1 MSPLDQK
8 AQYLKQLR
16 QQYDQGTL
24 SKEDLDRLML
34 EAIEQESMK
43 KEADYAWV
51 DACCQLMQDTEQED
65 ALPEDWPDHRQ
76 AIWENIQAAM
86 EQEEVGEK
94 VVSSKPNRWLK
105 ALVAAACIAFT
116 IGGITL
122 SISWYEGAQIE
133 DGQTYELRGQTV
145 EVGKGQQATA
155 AGDEELQEVETED
168 IAEIHSFLGLT
179 VPMPTWI
186 PDGWVAEP
194 YAAYTFAG
202 TWDFTSF
209 YANPDVETLLLYEC
223 GYAEDPSMISIGFPQ
238 DGEGQTQKLKTG
250 ETVYFSTNV
259 GDVLAVWEKGNMYF
273 FIEGPITKDEIIRM
287 IESIQGGDAE

>member
-1 MSPLDQK
+1 MSLSDQK

-76 AIWENIQAAM
+76 TIWENIQAAM
-86 EQEEVGEK
+86 EKEEGKEK
-94 VVSSKPNRWLK
+94 DASLRHIRWK
-105 ALVAAACIAFT
+105 KVLVAAACLAVV

-122 SISWYEGAQIE
+122 SFSWYEGVQTE

-145 EVGKGQQATA
+145 EVGNGQQATA
-155 AGDEELQEVETED
+155 AGDDTFQDLTTDELSEMT
-168 IAEIHSFLGLT
+168 AFLGFTPPL
-179 VPMPTWI
+179 PTWV
-186 PDGWVAEP
+186 PDGWELEEYDAYTINGDWEVSVFYLAEGIDTSLSYTCS
-194 YAAYTFAG
+194 YAA
-202 TWDFTSF
+202 
-209 YANPDVETLLLYEC
+209 
-223 GYAEDPSMISIGFPQ
+223 DPSTVIAGFPQ
-238 DGEGQTQKLKTG
+238 DGVGEYVTLASG
-250 ETVYFSTNV
+250 ETVYFSTNIE
-259 GDVLAVWEKGNMYF
+259 DTIAIWQQQNQYM
-273 FIEGPITKDEIIRM
+273 FIGGPISRDEIIKM
-287 IESIQGGDAE
+287 IAGIQGEGK